1 MYQYVKMT
9 PKKGLVQFMKHKCF
23 ARLMAFTLAG
33 VLTLGSTAVKAS
45 EINPPAK
52 QTTGT
57 STTITGTYVNERI
70 QNSYSAIRS
79 GYTAPRYTGDPIEIR
94 MDQAMVSGS
103 GILTNENY
111 GYKNQVV
118 QMTIDDNVVLSV
130 DVPKTAQYV
139 LRFDYYSYDDSILPI
154 ELSMKINGAYPFY
167 EARRVL
173 LETTWISDDEKSFDR
188 YGNEIVSLP
197 NKLKQWESKYF
208 KDASYFHA
216 DPLVLELEEGKNE
229 ISLSVSEGSLL
240 LGNMYLEAIKDL
252 PEYKGSQAA
261 VGDQIITIQAE
272 EFTYRNDSSIRS
284 IAEFEADIDPYKVT
298 DTLLNTI
305 DKDSFKNA
313 GQKVTYEFEVPES
326 GYYYLATNY
335 RQNDKA
341 DFPVFID
348 IEIDGQ
354 VPNTEFKAYP
364 FDYTNNFKT
373 ITLKDDNK
381 DKLSVYLEKGVH
393 SISFTI
399 NMEVICHVLESI
411 GRIMSEINDLSLE
424 ITKVAGTNKDRY
436 RDLHMTRYIPDVQDR
451 LYGWADELEALHDSV
466 KIYSPDTN
474 KIAAFSSAFIA
485 SSQLRSLAEEPDEL
499 PYRVDELSTSV
510 NSTNKQLADLLD
522 ILSKNR
528 IAFDRIYLYQEEA
541 QLPKKANFFNK
552 VYLSVKRFVASFFD
566 QAYSTNSINEDH
578 LQVWVNRP
586 RQYVEIMQKMI
597 DDQFTPETGI
607 EVDLSLMFD
616 PQKLILANA
625 SGDAPDIATGINYA
639 LPFDLAIRGALQDL
653 TEFEDFEEVADR
665 FSPGLHIPTTIGDG
679 VYSLPE
685 TMNFWVLFYR
695 TDTFEKLGLKV
706 PNTMQDVIDL
716 LPELQMRGLNF
727 FYPTAQM
734 IAMRNFHGTT
744 PLLFQ
749 NGADLY
755 DVNTAKT
762 TLNTEEAI
770 KGLTMLT
777 ELFTIYNCPVDVPS
791 FYQHFRNGDLP
802 IGIGDISTYNL
813 LVNAAPEIANSWSI
827 ALVPGVE
834 NEEGEILRYTAGGMD
849 NILMFNSN
857 EERESDAWEFMKW
870 WTSEEVQTEFG
881 QTMQIS
887 YGSEYLWNTANMDAF
902 EALPWDSQDKKVIM
916 EQSTW
921 IKESPRILGT
931 YMLEREL
938 SNAFND
944 IVVQGET
951 LRIRID
957 KAIKLIDR
965 ETERKLEEFGYLDN
979 GVVIKEYE
987 VPTMEKV
994 YEILGKENGGK

>member
-1 MYQYVKMT
+1 M
-9 PKKGLVQFMKHKCF
+9 
-23 ARLMAFTLAG
+23 
-33 VLTLGSTAVKAS
+33 
-45 EINPPAK
+45 
-52 QTTGT
+52 
-57 STTITGTYVNERI
+57 
-70 QNSYSAIRS
+70 
-79 GYTAPRYTGDPIEIR
+79 
-94 MDQAMVSGS
+94 
-103 GILTNENY
+103 
-111 GYKNQVV
+111 
-118 QMTIDDNVVLSV
+118 
-130 DVPKTAQYV
+130 
-139 LRFDYYSYDDSILPI
+139 
-154 ELSMKINGAYPFY
+154 
-167 EARRVL
+167 
-173 LETTWISDDEKSFDR
+173 
-188 YGNEIVSLP
+188 
-197 NKLKQWESKYF
+197 
-208 KDASYFHA
+208 
-216 DPLVLELEEGKNE
+216 
-229 ISLSVSEGSLL
+229 
-240 LGNMYLEAIKDL
+240 
-252 PEYKGSQAA
+252 
-261 VGDQIITIQAE
+261 
-272 EFTYRNDSSIRS
+272 
-284 IAEFEADIDPYKVT
+284 
-298 DTLLNTI
+298 
-305 DKDSFKNA
+305 
-313 GQKVTYEFEVPES
+313 
-326 GYYYLATNY
+326 ATNY

-679 VYSLPE
+679 VYSL
-685 TMNFWVLFYR
+685 
-695 TDTFEKLGLKV
+695 LK
-706 PNTMQDVIDL
+706 P
-716 LPELQMRGLNF
+716 
-727 FYPTAQM
+727 
-734 IAMRNFHGTT
+734 
-744 PLLFQ
+744 
-749 NGADLY
+749 
-755 DVNTAKT
+755 
-762 TLNTEEAI
+762 
-770 KGLTMLT
+770 
-777 ELFTIYNCPVDVPS
+777 
-791 FYQHFRNGDLP
+791 
-802 IGIGDISTYNL
+802 
-813 LVNAAPEIANSWSI
+813 
-827 ALVPGVE
+827 
-834 NEEGEILRYTAGGMD
+834 
-849 NILMFNSN
+849 
-857 EERESDAWEFMKW
+857 
-870 WTSEEVQTEFG
+870 
-881 QTMQIS
+881 
-887 YGSEYLWNTANMDAF
+887 
-902 EALPWDSQDKKVIM
+902 
-916 EQSTW
+916 
-921 IKESPRILGT
+921 
-931 YMLEREL
+931 
-938 SNAFND
+938 
-944 IVVQGET
+944 
-951 LRIRID
+951 
-957 KAIKLIDR
+957 
-965 ETERKLEEFGYLDN
+965 
-979 GVVIKEYE
+979 
-987 VPTMEKV
+987 
-994 YEILGKENGGK
+994 